1 MTHKSSL
8 LERIQALPDPRQQ
21 KKCRHNF
28 GEVIFMSICGIL
40 CGADDWNSIQLFAE
54 HKSDWFR
61 KYLTLPNDIPSHDT
75 FNRVFSLLEPAS
87 FRVMFTCWVQEML
100 LETPLSG
107 VIAIDGKTVRG
118 SRKKGAAGIHMV
130 NAWAT
135 EAGVALGQLKV
146 DAKSNEITAV
156 PELLETLAIEG
167 CLVTADAMSCQ
178 KRIAAKIQKKGANYL
193 LAVKKNQRKLYAEI
207 EQHIEQYWA
216 STPQDQLSDPLFSG
230 QTNST
235 HGRHEHRRCWVNHDL
250 SDTPV
255 AKSWGAK
262 TVAVIQ
268 LERLSQGKGSSL
280 IRYFISSQVLSAEEV
295 IQATREHWHVENSLH
310 WVLDV
315 AFGEDQSRIRAGYA
329 AENFATAR
337 QIALNLLKR
346 DTSVKLGIKNKRKG
360 CGWSETY
367 LSHVLGLIK

>member
-1 MTHKSSL
+1 MTHKPSL
-8 LERIQALPDPRQQ
+8 LERIQTLPDPRQQ
-21 KKCRHNF
+21 EKCRHNF
-28 GEVIFMSICGIL
+28 GEIIFISICGIL

-61 KYLTLPNDIPSHDT
+61 KYLTLPNGIPSHDT
-75 FNRVFSLLEPAS
+75 FNRVFSLLDPEN
-87 FRVMFTCWVQEML
+87 FRGMFTCWVQEML

-135 EAGVALGQLKV
+135 EKGIALGQLKV

-156 PELLETLAIEG
+156 PELLETLAITG

-178 KRIAAKIQKKGANYL
+178 KRIATKIQKKGADYL
-193 LAVKKNQRKLYAEI
+193 LAVKKNQRKLYGEV
-207 EQHIEQYWA
+207 EQTIEQYWA
-216 STPQDQLSDPLFSG
+216 TTPQDKPADSLFAEQS
-230 QTNST
+230 NST
-235 HGRHEHRRCWVNHDL
+235 HGRNEHRRCWVNHDM
-250 SDTPV
+250 SHAPV
-255 AKSWGAK
+255 TEGWGAK
-262 TVAVIQ
+262 TVAAIQ
-268 LERLSQGKGSSL
+268 LDRQTRQRGTSL
-280 IRYFISSQVLSAEEV
+280 IRYFISSRVLSAEEV
-295 IQATREHWHVENSLH
+295 IQSTREHWHVENSLH

-315 AFGEDQSRIRAGYA
+315 AFNEDLSRIRAGYA

-346 DTSVKLGIKNKRKG
+346 DTTVKLGIKNKRKG

-367 LSHVLGLIK
+367 LSHVLGLIE